1 MPPGVDPIPVRIL
14 DNLATALALPDGGAD
29 YYHAVKYAGI
39 GRDIT
44 AEQLVGYPAVFIGEP
59 GEAGQ
64 VSTVGQDGRVLWHG
78 VWRWQIPVF
87 GVIHDV
93 GTGSDAYKSLL
104 KLAADIYR
112 AVMQDHTR
120 GGFARNTQVMGWTI
134 LGPQDETDGRP
145 WVGVLVEIT
154 YTTRDTEMVTGP

>member
-14 DNLATALALPDGGAD
+14 DNLVAALALPNGGAD
-29 YYHAVKYAGI
+29 YYHAVTFAGI

-44 AEQLVGYPAVFIGEP
+44 DPKLSAYPAVFLAEP

-64 VSTVGQDGRVLWHG
+64 VSTVGSDGRVLWHG
-78 VWRWQIPVF
+78 VWHWEVPIF

-93 GTGSDAYKSLL
+93 GGGDDAYRSLF

-112 AVMQDHTR
+112 AVMQDYSR
-120 GGFARNTQVMGWTI
+120 GGLARNTTVIGWTM
-134 LGPQDETDGRP
+134 LGPQDSTDGRP
-145 WVGVLVEIT
+145 WVAVHVDIT